1 VAGDLHRFDDL
12 FQEFG
17 RIAVRRMFGG
27 EGIFADGE
35 MIGLVFGDV
44 IYLRTS
50 ESTRPLYLA
59 EGCRPFS
66 FEKPSQRRTVE
77 TAYYTLPDRL
87 YDEPD
92 ELAQWARAALEAAR
106 TRKSAKKKTAK
117 KKTKKSAA

>member
-1 VAGDLHRFDDL
+1 VAGDPHRFDDL

-50 ESTRPLYLA
+50 RETRPHYLA

-66 FEKPSQRRTVE
+66 FAKPSQRRTVE
-77 TAYYTLPDRL
+77 TAYYTMPDRL
-87 YDEPD
+87 YDEPE
-92 ELAQWARAALEAAR
+92 ELARWARAALDAAR
-106 TRKSAKKKTAK
+106 TKKTTK